1 MVGWEQALD
10 TFASRAGGALRWM
23 LVGSSA
29 TRVQG
34 AAVDPGDVD
43 ILVHPETSD
52 SDLTAITAALMPYAA
67 THAVSD
73 DPDHFLSTPDQPLVA
88 TPDGT
93 WLLGRWIIAGCKLE
107 VARIRVDLEPTTII
121 ETLGIGVWDTRR
133 TVPWRGHHVPVVPLE
148 VQLATMLSRGLDQR
162 ASAVRAHLDA
172 NGLDE
177 ALLAQAFNDRGIR

>member
-52 SDLTAITAALMPYAA
+52 SDLTAITAAFMPYAA
-67 THAVSD
+67 THAKAMILEEQAYCTLCFSVRFFFVHFRCLNR
-73 DPDHFLSTPDQPLVA
+73 PD
-88 TPDGT
+88 
-93 WLLGRWIIAGCKLE
+93 
-107 VARIRVDLEPTTII
+107 
-121 ETLGIGVWDTRR
+121 
-133 TVPWRGHHVPVVPLE
+133 
-148 VQLATMLSRGLDQR
+148 SRGPDIT
-162 ASAVRAHLDA
+162 A
-172 NGLDE
+172 
-177 ALLAQAFNDRGIR
+177 